1 MSIMRSAERVYD
13 CLVEAK
19 LDPEAAEFDDLFIGS
34 MACAY
39 DPMFDSFDADLAS
52 VIAEMDESRNEFEVA
67 LDLFEYFRRCGV
79 AANASM
85 TADVVAGAFGEATQ
99 VNVKNSGIFLPGAQK
114 PG

>member
-1 MSIMRSAERVYD
+1 MRSAARVYD

-39 DPMFDSFDADLAS
+39 DSVFDGYDEDLAS

-79 AANASM
+79 AANAATIM
-85 TADVVAGAFGEATQ
+85 ADAIAAAREGAKE
-99 VNVKNSGIFLPGAQK
+99 
-114 PG
+114 